1 MAKVADLKF
10 EFNGKEHKVPV
21 TVGVDGYFKCQLPK
35 EVSTALKL
43 TQELKYNTLSGV
55 KSSFYTALERYRLAE
70 TTQVVYIAVRYGASG
85 WYKDKAN
92 GTPLFDNS
100 FASPYNLRNDLSSV
114 GLEFKTVMLETVNG
128 VEEWYHCTVGTN
140 GVKKNQVFY
149 SRTGWKMLDYS
160 EVYLETLNKARENM
174 RNLSEML
181 HKFIEQDKEQMQLT
195 LSAGKLLLN

>member
-1 MAKVADLKF
+1 MAKVSDLKF
-10 EFNGKEHKVPV
+10 EFGGNEMKVGV
-21 TVGVDGYFKCQLPK
+21 TVGVDGYFKCTLPK
-35 EVSTALKL
+35 EIATALKL
-43 TQELKYNTLSGV
+43 TPELRSTTLSGIQ
-55 KSSFYTALERYRLAE
+55 SSFYTALDRYKKAE
-70 TTQVVYIAVRYGASG
+70 TTQVVYIAVKYGASG

-114 GLEFKTVMLETVNG
+114 GLEFKTVLLETVDG
-128 VEEWYHCTVGTN
+128 VEQWYLCTVAG
-140 GVKKNQVFY
+140 GVIKKHQVFY
-149 SRTGWKMLDYS
+149 SRAGWKMLDYS